1 MTVMAHDTAA
11 RAAAGDPQARGTG
24 LTVRLTLEAAL
35 IVAIAV
41 LAGGLRLAQLGHA
54 PLSDAEAHGALA
66 ALHAIQP
73 ETPGADGLASSPLTY
88 LLDAISFTVL
98 TPGDFAARFPVALGG
113 WLLALVPLLWRR
125 YLGLL
130 PPLIIS
136 ALLAVSPVALLA
148 SRTSSPVI
156 WSALLVL
163 VAPWLALRFYETHR
177 AGWGVASTAA
187 FVALALLAE
196 PAGFLMLFL
205 LAFGVGF
212 AWLSG
217 ADPDERPGPAL
228 RAVLRDWPWSGGAL
242 AAGVMVLVVGTGL
255 MLLPG
260 GLPVIGN
267 GVWAGLRGFVT
278 RPDDALV
285 AFPLWIA
292 LRYEPAVVI
301 FGLLACYH
309 VIRNGGFFER
319 TLAGWF
325 VAGLVLSLVYA
336 GGTAAHALWI
346 TLPLTILVGLS
357 ICRWLTEVSGT
368 IYRVPDWG
376 VALHAVITF
385 GLWAIVVVSV
395 IQLSKQLMDL
405 PGAITDFGALARQLF
420 NGVYTRDAS
429 SAEMVTVQG
438 AGVYAYTLG
447 LMQLRVLVSILIP
460 LLVGVL
466 FFLVGSVWGARVAW
480 RGTALGTFAF
490 LLIFGLGAGGR
501 AAFLHYDDPR
511 ELWYPTPA
519 TGDIR
524 ELRATLRE
532 MSLRTNGTPDL
543 IPITAQAE
551 DDGALA
557 WALRDYP
564 NTTFVNGVG
573 PEVNTA
579 AVITPAE
586 NTPADLGAA
595 YVGKDLVLRRAWTV
609 HALSWRDALA
619 WLHRGDTQLQPVPG
633 QTVMLWIRSD
643 VYGITTGAAEE

>member
-11 RAAAGDPQARGTG
+11 RPAADVPQGRGAP
-24 LTVRLTLEAAL
+24 LTVRITLEAAI
-35 IVAIAV
+35 IVAN
-41 LAGGLRLAQLGHA
+41 
-54 PLSDAEAHGALA
+54 EALA

-73 ETPGADGLASSPLTY
+73 GTPGADVLAQSPLTY
-88 LLDAISFTVL
+88 LLDTISFTVL

-113 WLLALVPLLWRR
+113 WLLALAPLLWRR
-125 YLGLL
+125 YLGPL
-130 PPLIIS
+130 PPLVIS

-148 SRTSSPVI
+148 SRTGSPAI
-156 WSALLVL
+156 WSALLAV
-163 VAPWLALRFYETHR
+163 VAPWLALRFYETRR
-177 AGWGVASTAA
+177 AEWGMASTAA
-187 FVALALLAE
+187 FAALALLAE
-196 PAGFLMLFL
+196 PAGFLTLLM

-212 AWLSG
+212 AWVSG
-217 ADPDERPGPAL
+217 ADPDQRPGPVL
-228 RAVLRDWPWSGGAL
+228 REVMRDWPWGGGAL
-242 AAGVMVLVVGTGL
+242 AAGITVLVVGTGL
-255 MLLPG
+255 LLVPG
-260 GLPVIGN
+260 GLSVIGN
-267 GVWAGLRGFVT
+267 GVWTGLRGFVT
-278 RPDDALV
+278 RPDDTLV

-325 VAGLVLSLVYA
+325 VAGLVLSLAYSGA
-336 GGTAAHALWI
+336 TAAHALWI

-357 ICRWLTEVSGT
+357 ICRWLTEVSST
-368 IYRVPDWG
+368 IYKAPEWG

-385 GLWAIVVVSV
+385 GLWVIIVVSL

-405 PGAITDFGALARQLF
+405 PGTITDFGALARELF
-420 NGVYTRDAS
+420 NGVYTRNAS
-429 SAEMVTVQG
+429 SAETVSVQG

-480 RGTALGTFAF
+480 RGTALGTFAV
-490 LLIFGLGAGGR
+490 LLVFGLGAAGR

-511 ELWYPTPA
+511 ELWYPSPA
-519 TGDIR
+519 TEDIR

-532 MSLRTNGTPDL
+532 MSLRTNGTPNL

-557 WALRDYP
+557 WALHDYP
-564 NTTFVNGVG
+564 NTTFVSGVG

-586 NTPADLGAA
+586 QTPADLGGA

-619 WLHRGDTQLQPVPG
+619 WAYRGDTQLQPVPG
-633 QTVMLWIRSD
+633 ETIMLWIRSD
-643 VYGITTGAAEE
+643 VYGITPSAAEE